1 MGESMGTF
9 VFDFIERIS
18 VFLIITFPGL
28 TARNAQITN
37 SLLQRGTYLQTFLK
51 ISVRVRTQPLPFQR
65 SPNGT
70 KRGGGGG
77 APFTFGD

>member
-37 SLLQRGTYLQTFLK
+37 E
-51 ISVRVRTQPLPFQR
+51 
-65 SPNGT
+65 
-70 KRGGGGG
+70 
-77 APFTFGD
+77 APKHF

>member
-37 SLLQRGTYLQTFLK
+37 E
-51 ISVRVRTQPLPFQR
+51 LPTNIFKNQCE
-65 SPNGT
+65 S
-70 KRGGGGG
+70 
-77 APFTFGD
+77 

>member
-37 SLLQRGTYLQTFLK
+37 SPTGYLSTNIFKNQCE
-51 ISVRVRTQPLPFQR
+51 S
-65 SPNGT
+65 
-70 KRGGGGG
+70 
-77 APFTFGD
+77 